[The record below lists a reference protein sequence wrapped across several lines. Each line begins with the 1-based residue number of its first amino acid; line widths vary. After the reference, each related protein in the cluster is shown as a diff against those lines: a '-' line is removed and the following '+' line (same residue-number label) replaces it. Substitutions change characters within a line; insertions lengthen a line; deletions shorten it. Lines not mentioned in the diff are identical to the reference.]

1 MKRIGLAETIDALR
15 GELSEAMS
23 RGAGQRIQF
32 PLGQVQ
38 LEFHAGVKRDVE
50 AKGGLRFWVI
60 ELGAGENH
68 ATESIQRVTVTLEP
82 PVDARGERVLVARG
96 SDEKP

>member
-1 MKRIGLAETIDALR
+1 MTRIGLAEAIDALR
-15 GELSEAMS
+15 AELGEAMS
-23 RGAGQRIQF
+23 RGAGERIQF
-32 PLGQVQ
+32 PLGRVQ
-38 LEFHAGVKRDVE
+38 LEFHAGVTRDVE

-82 PVDARGERVLVARG
+82 PIDARGERVLVARG